1 MARPSAVGG
10 TFSALQTNPLF
21 RRLWFASTGYSLS
34 QWMQN
39 IALGWLAFELTNSE
53 RFVGLVA
60 FSAGIPFVAVSI
72 PGGALL
78 DRFDRRSVLLISQAL
93 AAIVATCVAVDV
105 LLGNVEAWHLL
116 LAGFLNGSLQAIITP
131 SQQSIVPRLVEPR
144 DLQNA
149 LGLMSA
155 GGNMTRVFGPALAGT
170 LIAALGTGYPFL
182 LQALA
187 VSAAFVVILS
197 SDFPRMPPSTGRLG
211 LDVISDGARIIALRP
226 DLRELFMLSALPS
239 LLIFPY
245 LSFLNVYAEEIMKI
259 GSEGLGVLL
268 AASGIGA
275 VIGGLMV
282 AATRTSEG
290 MGIRLYRLTF
300 LYCLMLVA
308 FSIYPSW
315 WVAIPSLCL
324 AGLVGSYAF
333 SGNNALVQQ
342 RISDEVRGRV
352 MGTYLL
358 TWGLMPLGALWMGE
372 VGQIWSIQIATFAG
386 AAVCAAAVLLLRLK
400 STELHAI

>member
-1 MARPSAVGG
+1 MARSPAVGG

-39 IALGWLAFELTNSE
+39 IALGWLAFELTDSE

-93 AAIVATCVAVDV
+93 AAVVATCVAIDV
-105 LLGNVEAWHLL
+105 LSGNAEAWHLL

-187 VSAAFVVILS
+187 VSAAFMVIFS

-211 LDVISDGARIIALRP
+211 LDVISDGARIITSRP

-245 LSFLNVYAEEIMKI
+245 LSFLNVYAEEVMKI

-282 AATRTSEG
+282 AATKTSDG

-372 VGQIWSIQIATFAG
+372 VGQLWSIQVATFAG
-386 AAVCAAAVLLLRLK
+386 AAVCAAAVLLLRFK
-400 STELHAI
+400 SQELHAI

>member
-211 LDVISDGARIIALRP
+211 LDVISDGARIIASRP

-282 AATRTSEG
+282 AATKTSEG

>member
-1 MARPSAVGG
+1 MARSPAVGG

-39 IALGWLAFELTNSE
+39 IALGWLAFELTDSE

-93 AAIVATCVAVDV
+93 AAVVATCVAIDV
-105 LLGNVEAWHLL
+105 LSGNAEAWHLL

-187 VSAAFVVILS
+187 VSAAFMVIFS

-211 LDVISDGARIIALRP
+211 LDVISDGARIITSRP

-245 LSFLNVYAEEIMKI
+245 LSFLNVYAEEVMKI

-282 AATRTSEG
+282 AATKTSDG

-300 LYCLMLVA
+300 VYCLMLVA

-372 VGQIWSIQIATFAG
+372 VGQLWSIQVATFAG
-386 AAVCAAAVLLLRLK
+386 AAVCAAAVLLLWFK
-400 STELHAI
+400 SQELHAI

>member
-1 MARPSAVGG
+1 
-10 TFSALQTNPLF
+10 
-21 RRLWFASTGYSLS
+21 
-34 QWMQN
+34 
-39 IALGWLAFELTNSE
+39 
-53 RFVGLVA
+53 
-60 FSAGIPFVAVSI
+60 
-72 PGGALL
+72 
-78 DRFDRRSVLLISQAL
+78 
-93 AAIVATCVAVDV
+93 
-105 LLGNVEAWHLL
+105 
-116 LAGFLNGSLQAIITP
+116 
-131 SQQSIVPRLVEPR
+131 
-144 DLQNA
+144 
-149 LGLMSA
+149 
-155 GGNMTRVFGPALAGT
+155 
-170 LIAALGTGYPFL
+170 
-182 LQALA
+182 
-187 VSAAFVVILS
+187 
-197 SDFPRMPPSTGRLG
+197 
-211 LDVISDGARIIALRP
+211 
-226 DLRELFMLSALPS
+226 MLSALPS

-282 AATRTSEG
+282 AATRESDG
-290 MGIRLYRLTF
+290 MGRRLYRLTF

-308 FSIYPSW
+308 FSVYPSW

-342 RISDEVRGRV
+342 RISDDVRGRV

-372 VGQIWSIQIATFAG
+372 IGELWNIQIATFAG

-400 STELHAI
+400 SQELHTI

>member
-1 MARPSAVGG
+1 MARSPVVGG

-39 IALGWLAFELTNSE
+39 IALGWLAFEVTDSE

-93 AAIVATCVAVDV
+93 AAVVATCVAIDV
-105 LLGNVEAWHLL
+105 LSGNAEAWHLL

-155 GGNMTRVFGPALAGT
+155 GGNMTRVFGPAVAGT

-187 VSAAFVVILS
+187 VSAAFMVIFS

-211 LDVISDGARIIALRP
+211 LDVISDGARIITSRP

-245 LSFLNVYAEEIMKI
+245 LSFLNVYAEEVMKI

-282 AATRTSEG
+282 AATKTSDG

-372 VGQIWSIQIATFAG
+372 VGQLWSIQVATFAG
-386 AAVCAAAVLLLRLK
+386 AAVCAAAVLLLWFK
-400 STELHAI
+400 SQELHAI